1 MHHLADEFA
10 RLVEERSI
18 VVVVVEGVDELAV
31 VRLVKI
37 GGLLEEA
44 CDDLFYLCSKLL
56 IQLLEVVCVL

>member
-10 RLVEERSI
+10 RLVEECGI

-44 CDDLFYLCSKLL
+44 CDDLFYLCFKLL